1 MPKNIP
7 DVGDLVVVTVKE
19 VKNYGAIV
27 YLDEYGGIS
36 GFVHITEVATG
47 WIKHIKDYL
56 RVNQRTVCK
65 VLNVDKSR
73 NHVDLSLKRVNDH
86 QKREKIEEWKNEQ
99 KAYKLLDML
108 FEESNIHENNEK
120 LSIEDMLISEYGT
133 IYDAFYDAASNK
145 DFFND
150 VDIKWKENFINIAKN
165 NITIPM
171 VKIGGYMEMYSL
183 ASNGICLIK
192 DVLASVKNDSVEI
205 IYVGAPKYKISVT
218 GEDYKYA
225 EDVLK
230 NTLENVGNQSK
241 KNNIY
246 FNFEREE

>member
-27 YLDEYGGIS
+27 NLDEYGDIS

-73 NHVDLSLKRVNDH
+73 NHVDLSLKRVNSH

-108 FEESNIHENNEK
+108 FEESHIDGNNDK
-120 LSIEDMLISEYGT
+120 LAIEDMLISEYGT

-150 VDIKWKENFINIAKN
+150 HDVKWKENFINIAKN

-171 VKIGGYMEMYSL
+171 VKIGGYIEMYSL
-183 ASNGICLIK
+183 ASNGIYLIK
-192 DVLASVKNDSVEI
+192 NVLTSVKNRNIEI
-205 IYVGAPKYKISVT
+205 IYVGAPKYKISVV

-230 NTLENVGNQSK
+230 NTLEKLGNESK